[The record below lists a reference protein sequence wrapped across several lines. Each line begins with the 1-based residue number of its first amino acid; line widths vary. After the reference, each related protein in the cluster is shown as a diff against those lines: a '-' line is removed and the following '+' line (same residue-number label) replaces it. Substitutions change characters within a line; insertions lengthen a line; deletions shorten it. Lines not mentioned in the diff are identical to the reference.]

1 MGLSKEA
8 ALKKVQES
16 ESPELEVFT
25 VAEHKTF
32 LENYEDSVIA
42 PKVSE
47 IHNQYDKDI
56 FEITG
61 KKRPGNVKTYT
72 FMKEVIGELQT
83 TGKKSVE
90 LEREISE
97 LKEKIKNNAG
107 NETLKSD
114 LEAVQKLYKEEKEK
128 WGNERTQLLT
138 SHQQAKLENEL
149 DRSVMGIKFKDSIT
163 DNVRKVVL
171 ESVKANLLKS
181 AEIVDGRMIF
191 KDAAGNTLR
200 NKDNALN
207 PYTPEEMLR
216 LELKDILD
224 EGRKIEGTGVKPKI
238 VEVNGQQTID
248 YVPSAS
254 VRTKDDLGTDIL
266 SKGLTRESAEY
277 KLAYA
282 KYSPDL
288 PYK

>member
-1 MGLSKEA
+1 MGLSKEE

-25 VAEHKTF
+25 AEEHKTF

-56 FEITG
+56 LELTG
-61 KKRPGNVKTYT
+61 KKRPGNMKTYT
-72 FMKEVIGELQT
+72 FMKEVIGELKT
-83 TGKKSVE
+83 NGEKAAE
-90 LEREISE
+90 LEKEIAS

-107 NETLKSD
+107 NESLKKE
-114 LEAVQKLYKEEKEK
+114 LESVQQLYADEKKQWAEEK
-128 WGNERTQLLT
+128 TQLLT
-138 SHQQAKLENEL
+138 SHQQAKLESEL

-163 DNVRKVVL
+163 DSVRKVVL
-171 ESVKANLLKS
+171 ESVKSELIKS

-191 KDAAGNTLR
+191 KDADGNTLR

-216 LELKDILD
+216 MKLKDIID
-224 EGRKIEGTGVKPKI
+224 EGRKIEGTGAKPKI
-238 VEVNGQQTID
+238 VEVDGKKTIN
-248 YVPSAS
+248 YTPAAS
-254 VRTKDDLGTDIL
+254 VKTKDDLHNDLL
-266 SKGLTRESAEY
+266 SHGLVHGSEEY
-277 KLAYA
+277 QLAYA

-288 PYK
+288 PY